1 MKQQSG
7 SPKLTSSEAQLI
19 QRLRQNPEIFA
30 RVQSSLDLV
39 HAAEGPL
46 KSADEV
52 EETVIRELRQLG
64 HSTMS
69 QWATQAE
76 VRVADE
82 LKSQDGTMRSRKK
95 DADLVV
101 RIWSG
106 HRGLQGMDKLQPEL
120 YPPFGPALG
129 RDPEGAVASPGAG
142 ANGLRMRTFLCARG
156 QQRP

>member
-7 SPKLTSSEAQLI
+7 SPKLTSSEAELI
-19 QRLRQNPEIFA
+19 QRLRQNPEMFA
-30 RVQSSLDLV
+30 RVQGILDLV
-39 HAAEGPL
+39 HAAEAPL

-64 HSTMS
+64 HWTMS

-95 DADLVV
+95 KK
-101 RIWSG
+101 R
-106 HRGLQGMDKLQPEL
+106 
-120 YPPFGPALG
+120 
-129 RDPEGAVASPGAG
+129 
-142 ANGLRMRTFLCARG
+142 
-156 QQRP
+156 